1 MRGAMRHPLTAPG
14 GSMSASRV
22 NARRLFALSTIL
34 LGMLLAGSA
43 CTNDP
48 NGETGGCSYN
58 GTSHACE

>member
-1 MRGAMRHPLTAPG
+1 
-14 GSMSASRV
+14 MSASCV

-34 LGMLLAGSA
+34 LGMLLAASA

-48 NGETGGCSYN
+48 NGETGQCSYN

>member
-1 MRGAMRHPLTAPG
+1 
-14 GSMSASRV
+14 MSASRV
-22 NARRLFALSTIL
+22 SGLRLLALSTIL

-48 NGETGGCSYN
+48 NSEGGCSYN

>member
-1 MRGAMRHPLTAPG
+1 
-14 GSMSASRV
+14 MSTSRV

-34 LGMLLAGSA
+34 FSMLLAGSA

-48 NGETGGCSYN
+48 NGETGQCSYN